1 MMENAPDPHS
11 VRYDDLNPETH
22 VRTDLWGTMQ
32 LPQLINQRELLMGR
46 LSTLQKII
54 GPAVSPTVLNMYNA
68 MQMGLSDINGLIDNR
83 SNTKK
88 K

>member
-1 MMENAPDPHS
+1 MIDDLPDPHK
-11 VRYDDLNPETH
+11 VKYDDTDPEIQ

-32 LPQLINQRELLMGR
+32 LPQLITQRELLMDR
-46 LSTLQKII
+46 LASLLKIV

-68 MQMGLSDINGLIDNR
+68 MQMGLSDINQLIDNR